1 VIPFL
6 LVKYTRIYRIK
17 NKKLLQ
23 KRKKEIDKNR
33 KTIEPLN
40 DDDYTLDLGLDPIEA
55 HVRHMTSS
63 LIFQSK

>member
-1 VIPFL
+1 MIPFL
-6 LVKYTRIYRIK
+6 LVKDIRIYRIK

-40 DDDYTLDLGLDPIEA
+40 NDDYTLDLGLDPKGKG
-55 HVRHMTSS
+55 S
-63 LIFQSK
+63 LRLM

>member
-1 VIPFL
+1 MIPFL
-6 LVKYTRIYRIK
+6 LVKDIRIYRIK

-40 DDDYTLDLGLDPIEA
+40 NDDYTLDLGLDPKEKV
-55 HVRHMTSS
+55 H
-63 LIFQSK
+63 

>member
-1 VIPFL
+1 MIPFL
-6 LVKYTRIYRIK
+6 LVKDIRIYRIK

-40 DDDYTLDLGLDPIEA
+40 DDDYTLDLGLDPKGKG
-55 HVRHMTSS
+55 S
-63 LIFQSK
+63 LRLM

>member
-40 DDDYTLDLGLDPIEA
+40 DDDYTLDLGLDPKGKG
-55 HVRHMTSS
+55 S
-63 LIFQSK
+63 LRLM

>member
-33 KTIEPLN
+33 KTIELFN
-40 DDDYTLDLGLDPIEA
+40 DDDYTLGLGLDPK
-55 HVRHMTSS
+55 VKGS
-63 LIFQSK
+63 LRLM

>member
-1 VIPFL
+1 MIPFL
-6 LVKYTRIYRIK
+6 LVKDIRIYRIK

-40 DDDYTLDLGLDPIEA
+40 NDDYTLDLGWDPKGKG
-55 HVRHMTSS
+55 S
-63 LIFQSK
+63 LRLM